1 MKEEKGVNMANLST
15 DLNSYLS
22 RSTSSSSI
30 NSVTSKL
37 SAFKLP
43 TLDTIKSFGGGS
55 SGQQEDEEPF
65 LGVQVEA
72 LEYNLSFLH
81 PFFCDS
87 LLFRLMIRAGN
98 SVFLA
103 RNPRLQFF
111 FGSQNA

>member
-1 MKEEKGVNMANLST
+1 MNMANLSS

-43 TLDTIKSFGGGS
+43 TLDTIKSFGGGG

-65 LGVQVEA
+65 LGVQVKYLQA

-87 LLFRLMIRAGN
+87 LSFRLMMEA
-98 SVFLA
+98 VAVVDLKV
-103 RNPRLQFF
+103 
-111 FGSQNA
+111 GSLERQMSGYQA

>member
-1 MKEEKGVNMANLST
+1 MKEEKGVNMANLSS

-43 TLDTIKSFGGGS
+43 TLDTIKSFGGGG

-65 LGVQVEA
+65 LGVQVKYLEA
-72 LEYNLSFLH
+72 L
-81 PFFCDS
+81 D
-87 LLFRLMIRAGN
+87 
-98 SVFLA
+98 
-103 RNPRLQFF
+103 
-111 FGSQNA
+111 